1 MVKENLAAIDLGTN
15 ACRIMVT
22 DCNGNLLYRDSIS
35 TKLGAGMYANMRF
48 TDEAVTRGI
57 NAFSEY
63 AKILKK
69 YDVKKYRAVAT
80 ASCRMATNGMEF
92 VKKVKDTTGEVISN
106 IVKKTSFAIAQT
118 DSKPILTGI
127 KIDVID
133 GAEEAYLNLKGAVL
147 NADKNAKYA
156 LVYDLGG
163 GSTEITLA
171 TNEKNPKIL
180 HTVSIPW
187 GARNSAEA
195 FDLIDFNEKNMQK
208 LQAQIVP
215 YIQKFILHSELEK
228 YKDSCCL
235 IATSST
241 PLRLASMINQDEKY
255 ERQKSDGA
263 VLSCKDLDRVI
274 NEIYKMSLS
283 ERENSKYIGK
293 NRAPIIIS
301 GCTIFKSIYDSLG
314 FEILTASL
322 KSAQDAIIK
331 GFIKDVQTY

>member
-92 VKKVKDTTGEVISN
+92 VKKVKDT
-106 IVKKTSFAIAQT
+106 
-118 DSKPILTGI
+118 TGI